1 MWTEVR
7 SEEVVPDMLTYF
19 FSFILQGT
27 EWMALSMLPYHEDEV
42 LEGWEQSLKA
52 EPLPR
57 RHKAL
62 GPIPSTTQNKT
73 K

>member
-1 MWTEVR
+1 
-7 SEEVVPDMLTYF
+7 
-19 FSFILQGT
+19 
-27 EWMALSMLPYHEDEV
+27 MALSMLPYHEDEV